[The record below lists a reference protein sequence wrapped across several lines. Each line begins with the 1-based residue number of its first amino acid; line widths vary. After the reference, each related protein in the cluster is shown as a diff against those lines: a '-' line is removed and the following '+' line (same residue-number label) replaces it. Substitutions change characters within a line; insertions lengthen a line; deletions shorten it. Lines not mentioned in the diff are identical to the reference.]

1 MSMTRLPVVEAG
13 EVLRS
18 ASIDGI
24 DNICLYRVP
33 PETQD
38 ASDSTTVL
46 LTEVTED
53 LTNYGSDKFQ
63 DRNQSVELQIFFSN
77 KEDVDI
83 DSIER
88 QIESIFLEKK
98 WRIRLS
104 RAHTVDPTTEQL
116 VKIYYL
122 DRTERNDF

>member
-1 MSMTRLPVVEAG
+1 MNTTRLPVVEAG
-13 EVLRS
+13 ELLRN

-63 DRNQSVELQIFFSN
+63 DRNQAVEFQIFFST
-77 KEDVDI
+77 KENVDI

-88 QIESIFLEKK
+88 QVESIFLSKK

-116 VKIYYL
+116 VTIYYFEG
-122 DRTERNDF
+122 T